1 MMPSPT
7 ATAMYAAEDTLRV
20 IASVIRDEGERDP
33 AWTLEEVRAAI
44 GRGSA
49 RGERPPPVA

>member
-7 ATAMYAAEDTLRV
+7 ATAMYAAEDTLRF

-33 AWTLEEVRAAI
+33 AWTLEQVRAAI
-44 GRGSA
+44 GRG
-49 RGERPPPVA
+49 ERTG